1 MSTSATDRKPVRSK
15 PTSTSSTQ
23 RRLPP
28 EVSSAPERAR
38 ALRLEPDL
46 DVAVATVDAL
56 VADLGARGV
65 LNETAGLDVAI
76 ALREALANA
85 IFHGT
90 LELPPPSFD
99 MDDEVA
105 ERVRAELASRRGREP
120 YASRRVTLYVVESD
134 AAVTLVVEDEGPGYD
149 PSAIPD
155 PTESTSL
162 RATGRGIFLMRELM
176 DDLRFE
182 DEGRR
187 VTLVKRRGPA

>member
-1 MSTSATDRKPVRSK
+1 LLRQDPVQAESREHLKQLLDRASGGVFFTTIHKFTESLEKDPEKRAISRRANIVVMADEAHRS
-15 PTSTSSTQ
+15 Q
-23 RRLPP
+23 YGF
-28 EVSSAPERAR
+28 
-38 ALRLEPDL
+38 
-46 DVAVATVDAL
+46 VDG
-56 VADLGARGV
+56 GARWM
-65 LNETAGLDVAI
+65 
-76 ALREALANA
+76 REALANA